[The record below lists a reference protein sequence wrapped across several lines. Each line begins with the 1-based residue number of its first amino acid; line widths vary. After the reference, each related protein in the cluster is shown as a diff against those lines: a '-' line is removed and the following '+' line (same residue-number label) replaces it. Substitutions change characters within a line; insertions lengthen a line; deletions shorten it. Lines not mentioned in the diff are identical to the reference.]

1 MIEVPIKPLLETGV
15 HFGHQPRRWNPK
27 METYIFTQRKGV
39 HIIDLEQ
46 TMEAIKNVTK
56 VVTQKVA
63 EGDDIL
69 FVGTKRQ
76 AQDSIE
82 EHATRCGMP
91 YVNHRWLGGTLTNFK
106 TIRKSVDKLKELERM
121 DEENIMERLSNKE
134 ARRKER
140 EKNRLKRNLEG
151 IRDMNSLPDLL
162 FITDLMHENI
172 AVREARKLGIPIIGI
187 LDTNCSPE
195 DVDYGI
201 PGNDDAI
208 RALALY
214 SEIMADAV
222 IDGKEL
228 RQEKLAEQQ
237 AAMQAEEL
245 DEDEIEAEAEVVES
259 ADEESDQS
267 ESADEQE
274 GPDEARQESE
284 SDQGE
289 DASDDDTEQQGSEAE
304 DEPAETSN
312 SDDEDVAEATDEEDD
327 QPEEEAEVVET

>member
-15 HFGHQPRRWNPK
+15 HFGHQPRRWNPE
-27 METYIFTQRKGV
+27 MESYIFTQRKGV

-46 TMEAIKNVTK
+46 TMEAIKRVTQ

-63 EGDDIL
+63 EGDEIL

-76 AQDSIE
+76 AQESIE
-82 EHATRCGMP
+82 EHAKRCGMP

-151 IRDMNSLPDLL
+151 IRDMESLPDAI
-162 FITDLMHENI
+162 FITDLIHENI
-172 AVREARKLGIPIIGI
+172 AVREARKLNIPIIGI
-187 LDTNCSPE
+187 LDTNCSPD
-195 DVDYGI
+195 DVDHGI

-214 SEIMADAV
+214 SEIIADAV

-245 DEDEIEAEAEVVES
+245 DEEELEAEAEVVEEPGEEEP
-259 ADEESDQS
+259 ADE
-267 ESADEQE
+267 DEE
-274 GPDEARQESE
+274 TAESE
-284 SDQGE
+284 KS
-289 DASDDDTEQQGSEAE
+289 
-304 DEPAETSN
+304 
-312 SDDEDVAEATDEEDD
+312 EEDD
-327 QPEEEAEVVET
+327 SETDEAEASEEEDEQQEDETEEAEVVET

>member
-27 METYIFTQRKGV
+27 MEPYIFTKRKGV

-46 TMEAIKNVTK
+46 TMEAIKQVTEM
-56 VVTQKVA
+56 VTQRVA
-63 EGDDIL
+63 EGDEIL

-82 EHATRCGMP
+82 EEAQRAGMP
-91 YVNHRWLGGTLTNFK
+91 YVKHRWLGGTLTNFK

-151 IRDMNSLPDLL
+151 IRDMESLPDMI
-162 FITDLMHENI
+162 FITDLIHEDI
-172 AVREARKLGIPIIGI
+172 AVSEARKLDIPIIGI
-187 LDTNCSPE
+187 LDTNCDP
-195 DVDYGI
+195 DVVDYGI

-208 RALALY
+208 RALGLY
-214 SEIMADAV
+214 AETMADAV
-222 IDGKEL
+222 LEGKEL
-228 RQEKLAEQQ
+228 RQEKIAEEQ

-245 DEDEIEAEAEVVES
+245 DESELEAEAEVVES
-259 ADEESDQS
+259 AEEAESAEEESD
-267 ESADEQE
+267 ADEGTE
-274 GPDEARQESE
+274 ETDEDESDEEAEAADESDESDDADEADEE
-284 SDQGE
+284 E
-289 DASDDDTEQQGSEAE
+289 ASDES
-304 DEPAETSN
+304 S
-312 SDDEDVAEATDEEDD
+312 EED
-327 QPEEEAEVVET
+327 EEAEVVET

>member
-27 METYIFTQRKGV
+27 MESYIFTQRKGV

-46 TMEAIKNVTK
+46 TMEAIKNVTQ

-63 EGDDIL
+63 EGDEVL

-82 EHATRCGMP
+82 EHARRCSMP
-91 YVNHRWLGGTLTNFK
+91 FVNHRWLGGTLTNFK

-140 EKNRLKRNLEG
+140 EKNRLKKNLEG
-151 IRDMNSLPDLL
+151 IRDMESLPDFI
-162 FITDLMHENI
+162 FITDLIHEDI
-172 AVREARKLGIPIIGI
+172 AVSEAQKLGIPIVGI
-187 LDTNCSPE
+187 LDTNCDPE
-195 DVDYGI
+195 VVDYGI

-214 SEIMADAV
+214 SEIIADAV

-245 DEDEIEAEAEVVES
+245 DEDELEAEAEVVES
-259 ADEESDQS
+259 AEEAEETEDVDESS
-267 ESADEQE
+267 E
-274 GPDEARQESE
+274 G
-284 SDQGE
+284 
-289 DASDDDTEQQGSEAE
+289 AE
-304 DEPAETSN
+304 DETSG
-312 SDDEDVAEATDEEDD
+312 EEEIE
-327 QPEEEAEVVET
+327 EEEAEVVET

>member
-27 METYIFTQRKGV
+27 MEPYIFTKRKGV

-46 TMEAIKNVTK
+46 TMEAIKQVTEM
-56 VVTQKVA
+56 VTQRVA
-63 EGDDIL
+63 EGDEIL

-82 EHATRCGMP
+82 EEAQRCGMP

-151 IRDMNSLPDLL
+151 IRDMESLPDMI
-162 FITDLMHENI
+162 FITDLIHEDI
-172 AVREARKLGIPIIGI
+172 AVSEARKLDIPIIGI
-187 LDTNCSPE
+187 LDTNCDPD

-208 RALALY
+208 RALGLY
-214 SEIMADAV
+214 AETMADAV
-222 IDGKEL
+222 LEGKEL
-228 RQEKLAEQQ
+228 RQEKIAEEQ

-245 DEDEIEAEAEVVES
+245 DESELEAEAEVVES
-259 ADEESDQS
+259 AEESTEDTDDEAAESEEQDEEPD
-267 ESADEQE
+267 
-274 GPDEARQESE
+274 DEA
-284 SDQGE
+284 
-289 DASDDDTEQQGSEAE
+289 AAE
-304 DEPAETSN
+304 DSEQDAGDDPEEPT
-312 SDDEDVAEATDEEDD
+312 EEG
-327 QPEEEAEVVET
+327 EEAEVVET

>member
-27 METYIFTQRKGV
+27 MEPYIFTKRKGV

-46 TMEAIKNVTK
+46 TMEAIKQVTEM
-56 VVTQKVA
+56 VTQRVA
-63 EGDDIL
+63 DGDEIL

-82 EHATRCGMP
+82 EHAIRCGMP

-151 IRDMNSLPDLL
+151 IRDMESLPDML
-162 FITDLMHENI
+162 FITDLIHEDI
-172 AVREARKLGIPIIGI
+172 AVSEAQKLDIPIIGI
-187 LDTNCSPE
+187 LDTNCDPS

-208 RALALY
+208 RALGLY
-214 SEIMADAV
+214 AETMADAV
-222 IDGKEL
+222 LEGKEL
-228 RQEKLAEQQ
+228 RQEKIAEEQ
-237 AAMQAEEL
+237 AAVQAEEL
-245 DEDEIEAEAEVVES
+245 DEEELETEAEVVAS
-259 ADEESDQS
+259 ADEAE
-267 ESADEQE
+267 ETDE
-274 GPDEARQESE
+274 PDETVEEDSGE
-284 SDQGE
+284 EDTE
-289 DASDDDTEQQGSEAE
+289 DAAEDETDDTEEQS
-304 DEPAETSN
+304 
-312 SDDEDVAEATDEEDD
+312 EED
-327 QPEEEAEVVET
+327 EEAEVVET

>member
-1 MIEVPIKPLLETGV
+1 VIEVPIKPLLETGV

-27 METYIFTQRKGV
+27 MESYIFTKRKGV

-46 TMEAIKNVTK
+46 TMEAIKQVTEM
-56 VVTQKVA
+56 VTQRVA
-63 EGDDIL
+63 EGDEIL

-82 EHATRCGMP
+82 EEAQRCGMP

-151 IRDMNSLPDLL
+151 IRDMESLPDMI
-162 FITDLMHENI
+162 FITDMIHEDI
-172 AVREARKLGIPIIGI
+172 AVSEAQKLDIPIIGI
-187 LDTNCSPE
+187 LDTNCDP
-195 DVDYGI
+195 DNVDYGI

-208 RALALY
+208 RALGLY
-214 SEIMADAV
+214 AETMADAV
-222 IDGKEL
+222 LEGKEL
-228 RQEKLAEQQ
+228 RQEKIAEEQ

-245 DEDEIEAEAEVVES
+245 EESELETEAEVVES
-259 ADEESDQS
+259 AED
-267 ESADEQE
+267 ADEA
-274 GPDEARQESE
+274 DE
-284 SDQGE
+284 
-289 DASDDDTEQQGSEAE
+289 
-304 DEPAETSN
+304 EPAETAES
-312 SDDEDVAEATDEEDD
+312 DEDAGDEATDSEENDSDEPSDEDDTAPEEDT
-327 QPEEEAEVVET
+327 EAEVVET

>member
-27 METYIFTQRKGV
+27 MEPYIFTQRKGV

-46 TMEAIKNVTK
+46 TMEAIKDVTK
-56 VVTQKVA
+56 VVTQKIA
-63 EGDDIL
+63 EGDEML

-82 EHATRCGMP
+82 KHARRCGMP
-91 YVNHRWLGGTLTNFK
+91 FVNHRWLGGTLTNFK

-121 DEENIMERLSNKE
+121 DEENVMERLSNKE

-151 IRDMNSLPDLL
+151 IRDMESLPDLL
-162 FITDLMHENI
+162 FITDLTHENI
-172 AVREARKLGIPIIGI
+172 AVSEARKLDIPIAGI
-187 LDTNCSPE
+187 LDTNCSPGN
-195 DVDYGI
+195 VDFGI

-222 IDGKEL
+222 IKGREL

-245 DEDEIEAEAEVVES
+245 DEDELEAEAEVVES
-259 ADEESDQS
+259 ADETENTQTEDTS
-267 ESADEQE
+267 EGDETTE
-274 GPDEARQESE
+274 DETTEENEEASGDEDPDLNEESE
-284 SDQGE
+284 
-289 DASDDDTEQQGSEAE
+289 
-304 DEPAETSN
+304 
-312 SDDEDVAEATDEEDD
+312 EED
-327 QPEEEAEVVET
+327 EAEVVET